1 MNRPAEPETHP
12 GKGTGQEPVQTGKD
26 PERERLLHCLDEV
39 ARLCEVPTIDE
50 VWVFPT
56 RRAGKAES
64 TVVVVSAF
72 DDEDSRRRVVTAHFS
87 TRPGNGRKVIS
98 ETKLTE
104 HGIAPADRIGRLI
117 EGVLRRLDE
126 ELASLP
132 PRSARIQGDAER
144 WNRFLADLA

>member
-1 MNRPAEPETHP
+1 M
-12 GKGTGQEPVQTGKD
+12 GKWTGQEPAQAEKD
-26 PERERLLHCLDEV
+26 PERERLLHCLNEV

-72 DDEDSRRRVVTAHFS
+72 DEVDSRRRVVTAHFS

-117 EGVLRRLDE
+117 EGVIRRLDE

-132 PRSARIQGDAER
+132 PRSARIEGDAER
-144 WNRFLADLA
+144 WDRFLAELA